1 MLPQFRLRICFS
13 NSTTRD
19 VFCVFFR
26 HVLFS
31 STTYVVEVVGHVQAT
46 FKKSGGVKVIKA
58 AVKEFGGY
66 VFDTDVETR
75 CKAVLKA
82 AGADSWFD

>member
-1 MLPQFRLRICFS
+1 M
-13 NSTTRD
+13 
-19 VFCVFFR
+19 
-26 HVLFS
+26 
-31 STTYVVEVVGHVQAT
+31 QAT

-66 VFDTDVETR
+66 VFDSDVETR